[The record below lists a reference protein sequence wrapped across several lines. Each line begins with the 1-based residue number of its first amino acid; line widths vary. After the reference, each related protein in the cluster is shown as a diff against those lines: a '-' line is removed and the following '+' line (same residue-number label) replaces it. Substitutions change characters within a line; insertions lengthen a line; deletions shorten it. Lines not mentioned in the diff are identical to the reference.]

1 MRRTEQRRRAVFALY
16 QHDLTGRDLSGLLGS
31 DAPAFTRELA
41 EGALAQQERADTLIS
56 EFSQGWSL
64 ERLAPLDRNIMR
76 VAIYEMFDCDDVPI
90 EVSIDE
96 AVELAKRYCAAEAPK
111 FVNGILGTIR
121 RERVGDK
128 PSDETVAEGSKTP
141 ADTEESSTQ

>member
-41 EGALAQQERADTLIS
+41 EGALAQQERADGLIS

-76 VAIYEMFDCDDVPI
+76 VAIYEMFDCDDVPV

-128 PSDETVAEGSKTP
+128 PIDDHADEGDTTLSK
-141 ADTEESSTQ
+141 DNESAPE